1 MRPYLPRQAEQYVGQ
16 LARQFPAV
24 AIVGPRQV
32 GKTSLAQ
39 HLAAQWP
46 GDTVYL
52 DLETPADFNK
62 LKEPLLYLEPL
73 QDKTVILDEVQR
85 VPGLFPVLRG
95 LIDRHRV
102 PGRFI
107 LLGSASPELIRDASE
122 SLAGRIAY
130 FELPPLSR
138 IEVSS
143 ETDFR
148 THWLRGGFP
157 ESLLAADDEQSL
169 RWRDNFI
176 RTYLERD
183 LPMLGLSANP
193 VLTRRLWTMLAHY
206 SGNLLVLE
214 NLGNAMGISSPTVR
228 RYIDFFEAAYLIRR
242 IPPWF
247 ANISKRL
254 VKSPK
259 LYIRDTGVL
268 HALLD
273 IGTVDQLHGHP
284 VLGASWEGYVIQEI
298 ATMLPPRHELYFYRT
313 QDGTEA
319 DLVVVK
325 AGVPDLLLEIKYS
338 STPAVTKGMRI
349 AANDLQTRRNL
360 VVAPLDESY
369 PLGDG
374 FEALRLEDLPGIW
387 ANA

>member
-1 MRPYLPRQAEQYVGQ
+1 
-16 LARQFPAV
+16 
-24 AIVGPRQV
+24 
-32 GKTSLAQ
+32 
-39 HLAAQWP
+39 
-46 GDTVYL
+46 
-52 DLETPADFNK
+52 
-62 LKEPLLYLEPL
+62 
-73 QDKTVILDEVQR
+73 
-85 VPGLFPVLRG
+85 
-95 LIDRHRV
+95 
-102 PGRFI
+102 
-107 LLGSASPELIRDASE
+107 
-122 SLAGRIAY
+122 
-130 FELPPLSR
+130 
-138 IEVSS
+138 
-143 ETDFR
+143 
-148 THWLRGGFP
+148 
-157 ESLLAADDEQSL
+157 
-169 RWRDNFI
+169 
-176 RTYLERD
+176 
-183 LPMLGLSANP
+183 
-193 VLTRRLWTMLAHY
+193 
-206 SGNLLVLE
+206 
-214 NLGNAMGISSPTVR
+214 MGISSPTVR